1 MMNLNKRI
9 ILTAVIALAGGVIST
24 LLIQQYLL
32 PPKIETILLQLSNN
46 FNGKCPVM
54 VDKITRFD
62 NTSVGNNELRFN
74 YTILTA
80 VKDSVDS
87 TELHSH
93 LEPIV
98 RLLNSNKPFKP
109 LPSSPTHKPACRR
122 NKKAASP
129 SGPKTGRL
137 FYCIKPSHDS
147 VISPCSNQT
156 THQFNEY
163 ILLIC

>member
-1 MMNLNKRI
+1 MINLNKRI
-9 ILTAVIALAGGVIST
+9 ILTAVIALAVGVIST
-24 LLIQQYLL
+24 LLLQQYVL
-32 PPKIETILLQLSNN
+32 PPKTETILLQLSNN

-98 RLLNSNKPFKP
+98 QNNPQVGMLKQNHIAVLCRYRDKKGTLL
-109 LPSSPTHKPACRR
+109 TE
-122 NKKAASP
+122 
-129 SGPKTGRL
+129 
-137 FYCIKPSHDS
+137 IKVTP
-147 VISPCSNQT
+147 
-156 THQFNEY
+156 
-163 ILLIC
+163 

>member
-9 ILTAVIALAGGVIST
+9 ILTAVIALAVGVIST
-24 LLIQQYLL
+24 LLFQQYVL
-32 PPKIETILLQLSNN
+32 PPKTETILLQLSNN

-98 RLLNSNKPFKP
+98 RNNPQVGMLKQNHITVLCRYRDRKGMLL
-109 LPSSPTHKPACRR
+109 TE
-122 NKKAASP
+122 
-129 SGPKTGRL
+129 
-137 FYCIKPSHDS
+137 IKVTP
-147 VISPCSNQT
+147 
-156 THQFNEY
+156 
-163 ILLIC
+163 

>member
-1 MMNLNKRI
+1 MKITKNKQFY
-9 ILTAVIALAGGVIST
+9 LLLAAFSGG
-24 LLIQQYLL
+24 LLVMFVLQTYIL
-32 PPKIETILLQLSNN
+32 PPKTETILLQLSNN

-74 YTILTA
+74 YTILTT

-98 RLLNSNKPFKP
+98 RNNPQVGMLKQNHITVLCRYRDRKGTLL
-109 LPSSPTHKPACRR
+109 AE
-122 NKKAASP
+122 
-129 SGPKTGRL
+129 
-137 FYCIKPSHDS
+137 IKVTP
-147 VISPCSNQT
+147 
-156 THQFNEY
+156 
-163 ILLIC
+163 

>member
-1 MMNLNKRI
+1 MKIAKNKQI
-9 ILTAVIALAGGVIST
+9 
-24 LLIQQYLL
+24 YLL
-32 PPKIETILLQLSNN
+32 LAAFCCGLLVMFVLQTYILPTKTETILLQISNN
-46 FNGKCPVM
+46 FNSKCPVM

-98 RLLNSNKPFKP
+98 RNNPQVGMLKQNHITVLCRYRDRKGTLL
-109 LPSSPTHKPACRR
+109 TE
-122 NKKAASP
+122 
-129 SGPKTGRL
+129 
-137 FYCIKPSHDS
+137 IKVTP
-147 VISPCSNQT
+147 
-156 THQFNEY
+156 
-163 ILLIC
+163 